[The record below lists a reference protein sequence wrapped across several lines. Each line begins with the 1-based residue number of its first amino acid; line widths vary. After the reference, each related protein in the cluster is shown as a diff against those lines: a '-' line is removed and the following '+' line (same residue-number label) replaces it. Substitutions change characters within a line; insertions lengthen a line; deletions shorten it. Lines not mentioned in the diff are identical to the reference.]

1 MPPGLI
7 TQDPLGQPPFERAA
21 WLFAAAFLF
30 LTAGA
35 LYRQWH
41 RRRHPEERAL
51 LKPVATA
58 AGVTCVLVLVLFAGG
73 IPLLVGAGLL
83 MLQALREY
91 SGLVGLKRAYSTTL
105 AGFCLAGL
113 LLAALGVRMT
123 PAVLLPALFL
133 AATLIPILT
142 GRTDDSHRQV
152 AAVLFGS
159 LYIGLPLAYLVFIR
173 SAAPWGLRLLLVVV
187 TCAWT
192 CDSCGY
198 IVGSK
203 LGGAKLAPNVSPGK
217 TVSGAVAGIV
227 GAIAAAVALHSLLA
241 LCWTA
246 VQLVLLG
253 SVIAVCA
260 IWGDLIESFVKR
272 AFAVKDAGTI
282 LPGFGGVLD
291 RFDSLLISIP
301 VSFYAELGVQ
311 HLAR

>member
-1 MPPGLI
+1 MPSGLI
-7 TQDPLGQPPFERAA
+7 THDPFGQPLFARAA
-21 WLFAAAFLF
+21 WLFLATFLF

-35 LYRQWH
+35 LYRQWR

-58 AGVTCVLVLVLFAGG
+58 AIVTAVLVLVLFAGG
-73 IPLLVGAGLL
+73 IPLLAGAGLL

-91 SGLVGLKRAYSTTL
+91 SGLVQLKRAYAATL
-105 AGFCLAGL
+105 AGFCLLGL
-113 LLAALGVRMT
+113 LLAALGVSAAL
-123 PAVLLPALFL
+123 PVLPPSLFL

-142 GRTDDSHRQV
+142 GETDDSHRQV

-159 LYIGLPLAYLVFIR
+159 LYIGLSLGYLVFIR
-173 SAAPWGLRLLLVVV
+173 SAEPWGLQLLLVVV
-187 TCAWT
+187 ACAWT

-198 IVGSK
+198 IVGSR
-203 LGGAKLAPNVSPGK
+203 LGGAKLAPKVSPGK
-217 TVSGAVAGIV
+217 TVSGAVAGLI
-227 GAIAAAVALHSLLA
+227 GAVAAAAALPGLLSLR
-241 LCWTA
+241 WTA
-246 VQLVLLG
+246 AELLPLG
-253 SVIAVCA
+253 LVIAVCA

-272 AFAVKDAGTI
+272 AFAVKDAGTV

-291 RFDSLLISIP
+291 RFDSLLVGIP